1 MPMYG
6 GTARVTIGLSVLMV
20 VLSLLFFHLHTEGD
34 GSRKIISI
42 GPVLPAV
49 LALPASFLVEVT
61 NTRTLLGEGSR
72 ALRSDASDTPQG
84 DSLARRLFRMALL
97 MALVGIP
104 MWYFFQHLDR
114 DEELKRLNAGLQA
127 RTEELAAV
135 NESLVVEVS
144 EPMRTEQS
152 LEASRGD
159 LRQLAAQLIRVQEEE
174 RQRIARDL
182 HDDINQRLA
191 LLTID
196 VEALERQL
204 STAPTH
210 TLRAVRAIEDRV
222 IELSDDVR
230 HLAHQLHPSILN
242 DLGLSIALQRLVDD
256 FTARTGVQSDFIDQ
270 DSLKI
275 RDQQIATCLYRVAQE
290 SLMNVS
296 RHAKAKQVRI
306 ELARLRDGY
315 RLMVSDDGVGF
326 DKDRQ
331 RDKRE
336 RLGLLSM
343 KERVAL
349 IGGMLDIES
358 AEGQGTRV
366 CAWVPLEKQG

>member
-1 MPMYG
+1 MH
-6 GTARVTIGLSVLMV
+6 IGAQKVRATTGVYILMAI
-20 VLSLLFFHLHTEGD
+20 LLLVSFGLHAEGRAAVQ
-34 GSRKIISI
+34 SP
-42 GPVLPAV
+42 PVLPASAA
-49 LALPASFLVEVT
+49 ALHFPATSPGEAPNLRILFKDRGSVPASQESVIPPWVPLATRFL
-61 NTRTLLGEGSR
+61 S
-72 ALRSDASDTPQG
+72 
-84 DSLARRLFRMALL
+84 MALI
-97 MALVGIP
+97 AIP
-104 MWYFFQHLDR
+104 VWYFIKHLEWDR
-114 DEELKRLNAGLQA
+114 ELKRLNAGLQA
-127 RTEELAAV
+127 RTDELTV
-135 NESLVVEVS
+135 MNESLTSEVLV
-144 EPMRTEQS
+144 RKHTEQS

-256 FTARTGVQSDFIDQ
+256 FTARTGVQGDFIDQ
-270 DSLKI
+270 DSLRI

-306 ELARLRDGY
+306 ELARWQDGLR
-315 RLMVSDDGVGF
+315 LVVSDDGVGF
-326 DKDRQ
+326 DRDRPH
-331 RDKRE
+331 DKQG

-349 IGGMLDIES
+349 VGGMLDIES
-358 AEGQGTRV
+358 VEGKGTRV
-366 CAWVPLEKQG
+366 CAWVPLEQQG

>member
-1 MPMYG
+1 MRMYG
-6 GTARVTIGLSVLMV
+6 PTARVMMGLSVLIV
-20 VLSLLFFHLHTEGD
+20 ILSLLSFHLHAEGD

-42 GPVLPAV
+42 GPVLPVV
-49 LALPASFLVEVT
+49 LALPASFLVEMT
-61 NTRTLLGEGSR
+61 NTRSLLGEGGR
-72 ALRSDASDTPQG
+72 VLGADASDARQG
-84 DSLARRLFRMALL
+84 DPLARRLLRMALL

-144 EPMRTEQS
+144 ERMRTEQS

-242 DLGLSIALQRLVDD
+242 DLGLSPCSA
-256 FTARTGVQSDFIDQ
+256 
-270 DSLKI
+270 
-275 RDQQIATCLYRVAQE
+275 
-290 SLMNVS
+290 
-296 RHAKAKQVRI
+296 
-306 ELARLRDGY
+306 
-315 RLMVSDDGVGF
+315 
-326 DKDRQ
+326 
-331 RDKRE
+331 
-336 RLGLLSM
+336 LSM
-343 KERVAL
+343 TLRPEP
-349 IGGMLDIES
+349 E
-358 AEGQGTRV
+358 
-366 CAWVPLEKQG
+366 

>member
-1 MPMYG
+1 MRMYG
-6 GTARVTIGLSVLMV
+6 GTARVIIGLSVLMV
-20 VLSLLFFHLHTEGD
+20 VFSLLSFHLHSERD

-42 GPVLPAV
+42 DPVLPAV

-61 NTRTLLGEGSR
+61 NTRTLLGEGGR
-72 ALRSDASDTPQG
+72 ALRSDASDAQPG

-135 NESLVVEVS
+135 NESLVTEMS
-144 EPMRTEQS
+144 ERMRTEQS

-256 FTARTGVQSDFIDQ
+256 FTARTGVKGDFIDQ
-270 DSLKI
+270 DSLII
-275 RDQQIATCLYRVAQE
+275 RDEQIATCLYRVAQE

-306 ELARLRDGY
+306 ELARLRDGL

-326 DKDRQ
+326 NRDRQ

-349 IGGMLDIES
+349 VGGMLDIES
-358 AEGQGTRV
+358 AEGEGTRV

>member
-1 MPMYG
+1 MRMYG
-6 GTARVTIGLSVLMV
+6 ATARVMMGLSVLIV
-20 VLSLLFFHLHTEGD
+20 VLSLLSFHLPAEGD

-42 GPVLPAV
+42 GPALPVV
-49 LALPASFLVEVT
+49 LAPPASFLVEMT
-61 NTRTLLGEGSR
+61 NMRSLLGEGGR
-72 ALRSDASDTPQG
+72 ALGADASDTRQG
-84 DSLARRLFRMALL
+84 DPLARRLLRMALL

-114 DEELKRLNAGLQA
+114 DEELKRLNAGLRA

-144 EPMRTEQS
+144 ERMRTEQS
-152 LEASRGD
+152 LEASRGE

-256 FTARTGVQSDFIDQ
+256 FTARTGVKSDFIDQ

-306 ELARLRDGY
+306 ELARLRDGL

-326 DKDRQ
+326 NRDRQ
-331 RDKRE
+331 RDNRE

-349 IGGMLDIES
+349 VGGMLDIES
-358 AEGQGTRV
+358 AEGEGTRV
-366 CAWVPLEKQG
+366 CAWVPLEQQG

>member
-1 MPMYG
+1 MRMFG
-6 GTARVTIGLSVLMV
+6 ETARVTIGLSVLMV
-20 VLSLLFFHLHTEGD
+20 VFSLLSFHLHSERD
-34 GSRKIISI
+34 GSRKVISI

-61 NTRTLLGEGSR
+61 NARTLLGEGGR
-72 ALRSDASDTPQG
+72 TLRSDGSDTQQG

-127 RTEELAAV
+127 RTEELAAA

-144 EPMRTEQS
+144 ERMRTEQS

-256 FTARTGVQSDFIDQ
+256 FTARTGVKSDFIDQ
-270 DSLKI
+270 ESLKI

-290 SLMNVS
+290 SLTNVS

-306 ELARLRDGY
+306 ELSRLRDGL
-315 RLMVSDDGVGF
+315 RLMISDDGVGF
-326 DKDRQ
+326 DRDRQ

-349 IGGMLDIES
+349 VGGMLDIES
-358 AEGQGTRV
+358 TEGEGTRV
-366 CAWVPLEKQG
+366 CAWVPLETQG

>member
-1 MPMYG
+1 MRMYG

-20 VLSLLFFHLHTEGD
+20 VFSLLSFHLHSERD

-42 GPVLPAV
+42 GPVLPVV
-49 LALPASFLVEVT
+49 LALPASFLVEMT
-61 NTRTLLGEGSR
+61 NMRSLLGEGGH
-72 ALRSDASDTPQG
+72 ALGADATDPRQG
-84 DSLARRLFRMALL
+84 DPLARRLLRMALL

-144 EPMRTEQS
+144 ERMRTEQS

-256 FTARTGVQSDFIDQ
+256 FTARTGVKSDFIDQ
-270 DSLKI
+270 DSLII

-306 ELARLRDGY
+306 ELARLRDGL
-315 RLMVSDDGVGF
+315 RLMISDDGVGF
-326 DKDRQ
+326 NRDRQ

-349 IGGMLDIES
+349 VGGMLDIES
-358 AEGQGTRV
+358 AEGEGTRV
-366 CAWVPLEKQG
+366 CAWVPLEK

>member
-1 MPMYG
+1 MRMYG
-6 GTARVTIGLSVLMV
+6 GTARVAIGLSVLMV
-20 VLSLLFFHLHTEGD
+20 VLSLLSFHLHTEGD
-34 GSRKIISI
+34 GSRKVISI
-42 GPVLPAV
+42 GPVSPAL
-49 LALPASFLVEVT
+49 LALPASFPVEVT
-61 NTRTLLGEGSR
+61 NSRSLLSEGRR
-72 ALRSDASDTPQG
+72 ALGSDASDIQQG
-84 DSLARRLFRMALL
+84 DPLVRRLFRMALL

-104 MWYFFQHLDR
+104 MWYFIQHLGR

-127 RTEELAAV
+127 RTDELAAV
-135 NESLVVEVS
+135 NESLVMEVS
-144 EPMRTEQS
+144 ERMRTEQS

-204 STAPTH
+204 SAAPTH

-256 FTARTGVQSDFIDQ
+256 FTARTGVKGDFIDQ
-270 DSLKI
+270 DSLVI
-275 RDQQIATCLYRVAQE
+275 RDEQIATCLYRVAQE

-296 RHAKAKQVRI
+296 RHAKARQVRI
-306 ELARLRDGY
+306 ELARLREGL

-326 DKDRQ
+326 NRDRQ
-331 RDKRE
+331 RDKRG

-349 IGGMLDIES
+349 VGGMLDIES
-358 AEGQGTRV
+358 AEGEGTRV

>member
-1 MPMYG
+1 MRMYG

-20 VLSLLFFHLHTEGD
+20 FFSLLSFHFHSERD
-34 GSRKIISI
+34 GSSKIISI

-61 NTRTLLGEGSR
+61 NARTLLGEGGR
-72 ALRSDASDTPQG
+72 ALRSDGSDTQQG

-114 DEELKRLNAGLQA
+114 DEELKRLNAGLRA
-127 RTEELAAV
+127 RTEELAAA

-144 EPMRTEQS
+144 ERMRTEQS

-256 FTARTGVQSDFIDQ
+256 FTARTGVKSDFIDQ
-270 DSLKI
+270 ESLKI

-290 SLMNVS
+290 GLTNVS

-306 ELARLRDGY
+306 ELSRSRDGL
-315 RLMVSDDGVGF
+315 RLMISDDGVGF
-326 DKDRQ
+326 DRDRQ

-349 IGGMLDIES
+349 VGGMLDIES
-358 AEGQGTRV
+358 AEGHGTRV
-366 CAWVPLEKQG
+366 CAWVPLEQQG

>member
-1 MPMYG
+1 MRMYG
-6 GTARVTIGLSVLMV
+6 RTARVTIGLSVLMV
-20 VLSLLFFHLHTEGD
+20 ILSPLSFSYPTEGE
-34 GSRKIISI
+34 GSSKIMSI
-42 GPVLPAV
+42 GPVLPTV
-49 LALPASFLVEVT
+49 PALPLPFLVEMT
-61 NTRTLLGEGSR
+61 NARSLLGEGDR
-72 ALRSDASDTPQG
+72 PLGSDASDTRQG
-84 DSLARRLFRMALL
+84 DPLVRRLFRMALL

-104 MWYFFQHLDR
+104 MWYFFRHLDR
-114 DEELKRLNAGLQA
+114 EEELKRLNVGLQA
-127 RTEELAAV
+127 RTKELAAV
-135 NESLVVEVS
+135 NESLVAEVS
-144 EPMRTEQS
+144 ERMRTEQS

-204 STAPTH
+204 ATAPTH

-242 DLGLSIALQRLVDD
+242 DLGLSIALQRFVDD
-256 FTARTGVQSDFIDQ
+256 FTARTGVQGDFIDQ

-296 RHAKAKQVRI
+296 RHAKAKQVRV
-306 ELARLRDGY
+306 ELGRWQNGL
-315 RLMVSDDGVGF
+315 RLMISDDGVGF
-326 DKDRQ
+326 DRDRQ
-331 RDKRE
+331 HDKRG

-349 IGGMLDIES
+349 VGGMLDIES
-358 AEGQGTRV
+358 VEGQGTRV
-366 CAWVPLEKQG
+366 CAWVPLEQQG

>member
-1 MPMYG
+1 MRMCG
-6 GTARVTIGLSVLMV
+6 RTERVTIGLSVLLV
-20 VLSLLFFHLHTEGD
+20 VLSLLSFPFPAEGE
-34 GSRKIISI
+34 GSSKIMSI
-42 GPVLPAV
+42 GRVLPV
-49 LALPASFLVEVT
+49 VPALSVPFLVEMT
-61 NTRTLLGEGSR
+61 NARSLLGEGDR
-72 ALRSDASDTPQG
+72 PLGSDASDTRQG
-84 DSLARRLFRMALL
+84 DPLVRRLFRMALL

-104 MWYFFQHLDR
+104 MWYFFRHLDR
-114 DEELKRLNAGLQA
+114 EEELKRLNVGLQA
-127 RTEELAAV
+127 RTKELAAV
-135 NESLVVEVS
+135 NE
-144 EPMRTEQS
+144 S

-242 DLGLSIALQRLVDD
+242 DLGLSIALQRFVED
-256 FTARTGVQSDFIDQ
+256 FTARTGVQGDFIDQ

-306 ELARLRDGY
+306 ELGRWQDGL
-315 RLMVSDDGVGF
+315 RLMISDDGVGF
-326 DKDRQ
+326 DRDRQ
-331 RDKRE
+331 HDKRG

-349 IGGMLDIES
+349 VGGMLDIES
-358 AEGQGTRV
+358 VEGHGTRV
-366 CAWVPLEKQG
+366 CAWVPLEQQG

>member
-1 MPMYG
+1 MRMDG
-6 GTARVTIGLSVLMV
+6 RTARVTIGLSVLMV
-20 VLSLLFFHLHTEGD
+20 VLSLLSFPFPTEGE
-34 GSRKIISI
+34 GSSKIMSI
-42 GPVLPAV
+42 GRVLPV
-49 LALPASFLVEVT
+49 VPALSVPFLVEMT
-61 NTRTLLGEGSR
+61 NARSLLGEGDR
-72 ALRSDASDTPQG
+72 PLGSDGSDTRQG
-84 DSLARRLFRMALL
+84 DPLVRRLLRMALL

-104 MWYFFQHLDR
+104 MWYFFRHLDR
-114 DEELKRLNAGLQA
+114 EEELKRLNVGLQA
-127 RTEELAAV
+127 RTKELAAV
-135 NESLVVEVS
+135 NESLVAEVS
-144 EPMRTEQS
+144 ERMRTEQS

-242 DLGLSIALQRLVDD
+242 DLGLSIALQRFVDD
-256 FTARTGVQSDFIDQ
+256 FTARTGVQGDFIDQ

-306 ELARLRDGY
+306 ELGRWQDGL
-315 RLMVSDDGVGF
+315 RLMISDDGVGF
-326 DKDRQ
+326 DRDRQ
-331 RDKRE
+331 HDKRG

-349 IGGMLDIES
+349 VGGMLDIES
-358 AEGQGTRV
+358 VEGQGTRV
-366 CAWVPLEKQG
+366 CAWVPLEQQG